1 MTQPQPIELKIIIS
15 PDGSL
20 RVEGPLH
27 DKILCYGMLKLGE
40 RQLDKHF
47 DKAKQV
53 RAIQVVPGME
63 NLREN

>member
-1 MTQPQPIELKIIIS
+1 MTQPQPIELKIIIN

-20 RVEGPLH
+20 RVEGPLQ

-47 DKAKQV
+47 DQAKQV
-53 RAIQVVPGME
+53 RAIELVPGMDG
-63 NLREN
+63 LRET